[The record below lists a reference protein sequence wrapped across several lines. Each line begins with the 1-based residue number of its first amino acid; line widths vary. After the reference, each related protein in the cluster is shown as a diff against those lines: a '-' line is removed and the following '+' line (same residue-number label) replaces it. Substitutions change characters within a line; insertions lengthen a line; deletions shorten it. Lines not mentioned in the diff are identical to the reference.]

1 MVSTRVTRRYARAF
15 LGLGEEQQQLDRIVQ
30 DFEVLQRT
38 AKESREFLLF
48 LKSPV
53 IKKEKK
59 KEVFSTLFRGTLGP
73 LTSAF
78 VTLLIDKG
86 REDILPHIITQF
98 FALREERLGIVSVE
112 VKAATEL
119 TDEQLKVV
127 RRRFEGFTKKTVRI
141 VFSLDTHL
149 KGGFLARV
157 GDTVYDGS
165 VRHQLELMRA
175 RFHEGTIHN

>member
-1 MVSTRVTRRYARAF
+1 MISTRVTRRYARA
-15 LGLGEEQQQLDRIVQ
+15 LMDLAEEQKQLDRVAA
-30 DFEVLQRT
+30 DLELLQRT

-59 KEVFSTLFRGTLGP
+59 KEIFSSLFSNQLGELTL
-73 LTSAF
+73 SF
-78 VTLLIDKG
+78 VSLLIDKG
-86 REDILPHIITQF
+86 REDILPQIIQQF
-98 FALREERLGIVSVE
+98 FALRDERLGIVSVD

-119 TDEQLKVV
+119 TDEQLNEI
-127 RRRFEGFTKKTVRI
+127 RRRFEGITKKNVRI
-141 VFSLDTHL
+141 AFSLDKQL

-165 VRHQLELMRA
+165 VRHQLELLRE
-175 RFHEGTIHN
+175 RFQEGTVHN